1 VPQGPCFSVAGSHRV
16 REAPTSDSLDT
27 LELFEIDEGRDAA
40 VPALRAPV
48 KGGGNSTVA
57 LRLPAERVIVTDVD
71 PCMRWTEGR
80 YFARDSVNSMSPGF
94 HVLLIAASVGPYKR
108 RTAK

>member
-1 VPQGPCFSVAGSHRV
+1 MPQDPCFSAAWSHRV

-48 KGGGNSTVA
+48 KGGGSSTVA
-57 LRLPAERVIVTDVD
+57 LRMRTESVIVTDID
-71 PCMRWTEGR
+71 PCMRWFEGR

-94 HVLLIAASVGPYKR
+94 HVLLIAASVGPYNR

>member
-1 VPQGPCFSVAGSHRV
+1 M
-16 REAPTSDSLDT
+16 
-27 LELFEIDEGRDAA
+27 ELCEIEGGRDAA

-71 PCMRWTEGR
+71 LCMRCIEVR
-80 YFARDSVNSMSPGF
+80 YSVRDSVNSMSPGF

>member
-1 VPQGPCFSVAGSHRV
+1 M
-16 REAPTSDSLDT
+16 EAPTSDSLDA

-57 LRLPAERVIVTDVD
+57 LRLRAEPVVVTDID
-71 PCMRWTEGR
+71 PCMRWIEGR

-94 HVLLIAASVGPYKR
+94 HVLLIAASVGPYNR

>member
-1 VPQGPCFSVAGSHRV
+1 M
-16 REAPTSDSLDT
+16 
-27 LELFEIDEGRDAA
+27 ELCEIEGGRDAA

-94 HVLLIAASVGPYKR
+94 HVLLIAASVGPYNR

>member
-1 VPQGPCFSVAGSHRV
+1 MAEG
-16 REAPTSDSLDT
+16 
-27 LELFEIDEGRDAA
+27 LEKMEPFEIEGGRDVA

-57 LRLPAERVIVTDVD
+57 LRLRAEPVVVTDID
-71 PCMRWTEGR
+71 PCMRWIEGR

-94 HVLLIAASVGPYKR
+94 HVLLIAASVGPYNR